1 MKVVWLL
8 SPRWGKSMQA
18 KKVRN
23 NMKIAHFLITLL
35 IFTATVSA
43 SEIYVKGNLYN
54 PTPGYFST
62 WQSEFEI
69 FYTNYDTKFGDKIYL
84 KYGFSGG
91 FSSHSG
97 NNHWAKEQKIEMR
110 AIADYRWLARFEDEV
125 ASRGSYG
132 YDYLDF
138 VIIVTDARDNVK
150 FVDNGTGGAKH
161 SFYRLN
167 LNTGHGATLHE
178 YYVVIQ

>member
-1 MKVVWLL
+1 MEILL
-8 SPRWGKSMQA
+8 TNEVGFLQHQ
-18 KKVRN
+18 N
-23 NMKIAHFLITLL
+23 NFLITLL

-138 VIIVTDARDNVK
+138 VIIVTDSRGNEK
-150 FVDNGTGGAKH
+150 QIDNGTNGTL
-161 SFYRLN
+161 STFYRLDLN
-167 LNTGHGATLHE
+167 LGQPSALHYFYNPE
-178 YYVVIQ
+178 